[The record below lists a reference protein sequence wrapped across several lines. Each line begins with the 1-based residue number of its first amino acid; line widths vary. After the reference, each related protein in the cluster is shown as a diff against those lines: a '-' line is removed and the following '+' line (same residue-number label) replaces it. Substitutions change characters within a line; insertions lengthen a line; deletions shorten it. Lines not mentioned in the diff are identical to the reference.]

1 MSSIQKVRTYVY
13 DTPATY
19 DQFDGGINT
28 NLSNEALEA
37 NELRDGLNCHYVN
50 QSLMNRKGEKLL
62 KRLKLPINS
71 KPQGDFMFSAEHNDY
86 IISVR
91 NGHIFYGVFEPT
103 VTDIEMS
110 LLLIDIPQITAR
122 DDCDN
127 YLIDLREE
135 TEVDLTKDTEGFIYK
150 YYAGNNEDPSYEP
163 TEDEYRRTLIIQ
175 NTKRV
180 QGIPAK
186 LKTKNAQG
194 KDEEHVY
201 FVMATGLRILR
212 ISEELDTDSGLYYL
226 YGHVM
231 EAYHP
236 NSWEIQNI
244 GVNNFSP
251 FPNFLIDETVNVPKT
266 LIGQIQTNP
275 KELAGNNITSNI
287 TVTAKLNTMYGYEKE
302 DLYYKWE
309 ARFGANTEWRVLWW
323 WKADLNNNES
333 SKGKH
338 TITITP
344 QNLATLKAATGSIE
358 PPQAGDELYVRCT
371 VTSDFQVNYDLSTK
385 TYSKDLGDPEPGIDG
400 ATHED
405 YVADLAIAQ
414 YSKTHIVK
422 KIRTAYNP
430 EYTLQYCYDQG
441 WNTQAE
447 RLAHGYVEPDDQFLK
462 MHSCTKVV
470 SDGTKLIFYDDAYDS
485 CEWYKTV
492 VGQINYL
499 SYGGNL
505 NFRTSK
511 NEKLIGVVVFDS
523 NIVVFSDNETL
534 GGNISVVTGNGDDYN
549 DGDYYSPYKRL
560 IVNTSVSCDA
570 YNTIQ
575 VAENYII
582 FKYRRDI
589 YMLDTNDLDGERV
602 QVVTINDKVKQRLNN
617 VEFPLDRIREPKS
630 NEDIEH
636 DFHEYSRCLKPD
648 EIFSEVCDGYYGLI
662 FPRQGFHYDTF
673 VYPENAL
680 KYYEGSNQEYKEKLR
695 GRKIENISVKP
706 GLRWKCYFRRGHV
719 YESTAKTF
727 FPWLRDVSPYLN
739 IVSVIDING
748 ESSMV
753 TDTGLIVQF
762 NDDEYKGMEENNYKV
777 RMTTRCYDMDL
788 PTLCKFMDNLNV
800 YYNRDFSENLYCDM
814 FVKNEAGY
822 YVYTPNTEAYV
833 NMQEH
838 VGGEVK
844 FDERYKV
851 DDALNLLPGYEPLEQ
866 YDTVPYLDPMDK
878 PVQIL
883 NETPLDTA
891 VLDRPS
897 FTSVTC
903 TPKYRFPWL
912 SAQFILE
919 MQSNQA
925 FSLSSLTFSYTSHDM
940 PDFTREKLYRTI
952 LKGNILN

>member
-19 DQFDGGINT
+19 DQFNGGINT
-28 NLSNEALEA
+28 NLSNEALEM

-50 QSLMNRKGEKLL
+50 QSLVNRKGEKLL
-62 KRLKLPINS
+62 KKLKLPINS
-71 KPQGDFMFSAEHNDY
+71 RPQGDFMFSAEHQDY

-103 VTDIEMS
+103 VQEIDMQ
-110 LLLIDIPQITAR
+110 LLLIDATPVTPR
-122 DDCDN
+122 DSVNN
-127 YLIDLREE
+127 YLIDLETK

-150 YYAGNNEDPSYEP
+150 YFPGNEEDPSYQPE
-163 TEDEYRRTLIIQ
+163 EDEYVYTLVIQ

-180 QGIPAK
+180 QGVPAK
-186 LKTKNAQG
+186 LKTKNSQG

-201 FVMATGLRILR
+201 FIMATGLRILR
-212 ISEELDTDSGLYYL
+212 IAELYNSSSDSYYL
-226 YGHVM
+226 YGYVM
-231 EAYHP
+231 EAYAP
-236 NSWEIQNI
+236 NSWEINNI

-266 LIGQIQTNP
+266 AIGQIQTTP
-275 KELAGNNITSNI
+275 KELAANNISSNI
-287 TVTAKLNTMYGYEKE
+287 TATVKLNTMYGYEKA
-302 DLYYKWE
+302 DLFYKWE
-309 ARFGANTEWRVLWW
+309 ARVGANNPWKVLWFW
-323 WKADLNNNES
+323 NENLNSNHAA
-333 SKGKH
+333 SKNK
-338 TITITP
+338 TSITITP
-344 QNLATLKAATGSIE
+344 SMLTSIKGSPVGQN
-358 PPQAGDELYVRCT
+358 DEVYIRCT
-371 VTSDFQVNYDLSTK
+371 VTSDFQVNYDLETD
-385 TYSKDLGDPEPGIDG
+385 TYSKDIGENEFDING
-400 ATHED
+400 AIKND

-422 KIRTAYNP
+422 KVRAAYNP
-430 EYTLQYCYDQG
+430 SYTLQYCRSQG
-441 WNTQAE
+441 WNDATT
-447 RLAHGYVEPDDQFLK
+447 RYNHGYAAPDDQFLK

-470 SDGTKLIFYDDAYDS
+470 NDGTKLIFYDDAYDS
-485 CEWYKTV
+485 CEWFKTV

-505 NFRTSK
+505 NFRTNK

-549 DGDYYSPYKRL
+549 DGDYYSPYKRV

-589 YMLDTNDLDGERV
+589 YMLDTNDLDAERV
-602 QVVTINDKVKQRLNN
+602 QVVTINDKVKQRLNM

-630 NEDIEH
+630 NEDFDH
-636 DFHEYSRCLKPD
+636 DFHEYSKCLKPD
-648 EIFSEVCDGYYGLI
+648 EIFSEVCDGYYGII
-662 FPRQGFHYDTF
+662 FPHQGFHYDTF
-673 VYPENAL
+673 NYPENAL
-680 KYYEGSNQEYKEKLR
+680 KYYEGSNPDYIEKLR

-706 GLRWKCYFRRGHV
+706 GLRWKCYFRNGQV
-719 YESTAKTF
+719 YQSTQKTF
-727 FPWLRDVSPYLN
+727 FPWLRDTTPYLN

-748 ESSMV
+748 ESTMV
-753 TDTGLIVQF
+753 TEDGLLIQF

-777 RMTTRCYDMDL
+777 RMTTRCYDMEL

-800 YYNRDFSENLYCDM
+800 YYNRDFSENLYCNM

-822 YVYTPNTEAYV
+822 YVYTPNMEAYINLQTQPV
-833 NMQEH
+833 
-838 VGGEVK
+838 GEVK
-844 FDERYKV
+844 FNERYKI

-866 YDTVPYLDPMDK
+866 YDNVAYLDPMDK

-883 NETPLDTA
+883 NETPMDTA

-897 FTSVTC
+897 FTSTTL

-919 MQSNQA
+919 MKSNQA
-925 FSLSSLTFSYTSHDM
+925 FSLSSLTFSFTSHDM

-952 LKGNILN
+952 LKGNILK